1 MRFLVDQLLEDR
13 LKVQKLL
20 SDCCIGETVGFVY
33 FEQFRN
39 PDRLVRRFQLAIT
52 PAVKATIPW
61 HAQKIVTDF
70 VGYAENE
77 LGRRYCRGC
86 VWCDKT
92 NGFL

>member
-1 MRFLVDQLLEDR
+1 MKFLVDQLLEDR

-20 SDCCIGETVGFVY
+20 SDRRIGEIIGVVY

-52 PAVKATIPW
+52 PAVKMTIPW
-61 HAQKIVTDF
+61 HAQKIVMDF
-70 VGYAENE
+70 VGYAEKE

>member
-1 MRFLVDQLLEDR
+1 MKFLVNQLLEDR

-20 SDCCIGETVGFVY
+20 SDCRIGETIGFIY

-39 PDRLVRRFQLAIT
+39 PDRLVHRFQLVIT
-52 PAVKATIPW
+52 YAVKMTIPW
-61 HAQKIVTDF
+61 YAQKIVEEF
-70 VGYAENE
+70 VGYAEKE

-86 VWCDKT
+86 VWCDKI